1 MNKST
6 PMLALA
12 LAASL
17 LWAYLVSHPTGN
29 KGGTSPASAKI
40 WDVPL
45 RDVSRLTYNNGKTQ
59 VVIQADWSEG
69 GETPYLWVET
79 QVPSP
84 QPKKRKIPQKIPPKI
99 PKSKADPGESDK
111 DTDRDAVSGEAVTG
125 ETLVKTAFK
134 GNAAALEALKYFAG
148 ATALR
153 SLGALENL
161 EGGEF
166 GFPGDNHNLKVGSAG
181 QHPALRLDVGR
192 NSYGNSNRYVH
203 SNRDGH
209 VYLMRNSEFRKL
221 SQAQRSMLD
230 RELLGLKPEDIARID
245 LRLRKLERS
254 FWRMEKGAWSDRP
267 DNQDGNPQPTV
278 EAMAAFSTSVHR
290 LRVLKYL
297 GDPEEVLPEL
307 GNPMLELR
315 LYGSPDEA
323 DPAWLKLYQGKG
335 VNAVGVSSFTRK
347 AVSLNRKLVDSMIAQ
362 ARKLVRGA

>member
-6 PMLALA
+6 PILALA

-17 LWAYLVSHPTGN
+17 VWAYLVSHPTGN
-29 KGGTSPASAKI
+29 KGGKGPASAKI

-45 RDVSRLTYNNGKTQ
+45 RDVSRLTYNNGETQ
-59 VVIQADWSEG
+59 LVMQADWSEG

-79 QVPSP
+79 RVPKP
-84 QPKKRKIPQKIPPKI
+84 QPKKRKKTIPRN
-99 PKSKADPGESDK
+99 DPGETDK
-111 DTDRDAVSGEAVTG
+111 DTDKETVAGGADAG
-125 ETLVKTAFK
+125 ETMLKTAFK
-134 GNAAALEALKYFAG
+134 GNAAALEVLKYFAG

-161 EGGEF
+161 EAGEF
-166 GFPGDNHNLKVGSAG
+166 GFPGENHNLEIGSAG
-181 QHPALRLDVGR
+181 KHPALRLEVGR
-192 NSYGNSNRYVH
+192 NSFGKSNRYVH

-230 RELLGLKPEDIARID
+230 RELLGLKPKDIARID

-254 FWRMEKGAWSDRP
+254 FWRMEKGEWSGRP
-267 DNQDGNPQPTV
+267 DSQDGNPQPTV

-297 GDPEEVLPEL
+297 GDPEEALPEW

-315 LYGSPDEA
+315 LYGSPDDA
-323 DPAWLKLYQGKG
+323 DPAWLKLYRGKG

-347 AVSLNRKLVDSMIAQ
+347 AVSLNRKLVDSLIAQ